1 MKKRTTMRRSG
12 LVGILVTLCLIIGS
26 LACSDAVYSAEGDK
40 YPEKNITCIVP
51 AKPGGGLDTIARI
64 ASQYIPKYLPK
75 KVTMIV
81 QNVDAAGGR
90 VAAFQV
96 YDAKPDGYTIA
107 LFDPLT
113 FVMTDVLGQMSGRS
127 IDHITWLYRASTNPY
142 AIAVS
147 PNGPVKKLEDL
158 KGKKLFAS
166 ASQATLPGSVAI
178 LRFLG
183 ANPKLMLYGGG
194 SESCLAV
201 MRGDVDI
208 VAQIAGTVIGQAKS
222 SAGKL
227 VPIAVFTDERLPEAP
242 EVPCIKELGIKVP
255 DGIMA
260 LLASDN
266 VFVTPYGLPQD
277 VYKALTEA
285 MEKAFRDPGFIEQ
298 AKKAERTVDVLT
310 PKEVEQRVKNAAK
323 IMPKYIS
330 EVREAIEASSKK

>member
-1 MKKRTTMRRSG
+1 MKRSA
-12 LVGILVTLCLIIGS
+12 LVGILLTLCLMIGLLTFS
-26 LACSDAVYSAEGDK
+26 NAVYSAEGNK
-40 YPEKNITCIVP
+40 YPEKTIICILP

-64 ASQYIPKYLPK
+64 ASQYIPKYLPQE
-75 KVTMIV
+75 VTMIV

-113 FVMTDVLGQMSGRS
+113 FVMTDALGQMGGRS
-127 IDHITWLYRASTNPY
+127 IDRITWLYRASTNPY
-142 AIAVS
+142 AMAVS
-147 PNGPVKKLEDL
+147 PDGPVKNLEDL

-183 ANPKLMLYGGG
+183 ADPKLMLYGGG

-208 VAQIAGTVIGQAKS
+208 VAQVAGTVISQAKS

-227 VPIAVFTDERLPEAP
+227 VPIAVFADDRLPDAP
-242 EVPCIKELGIKVP
+242 QVPTTKELGIKVP

-266 VFVTPYGLPQD
+266 VFVAPYGLPQD

-285 MEKAFRDPGFIEQ
+285 MDKAFRDPGFIEQ
-298 AKKAERTVDVLT
+298 AKKAGRTVNVLT
-310 PKEVEQRVKNAAK
+310 PKEVEQRVRNAAT

-330 EVREAIEASSKK
+330 EVREAMETTPKN